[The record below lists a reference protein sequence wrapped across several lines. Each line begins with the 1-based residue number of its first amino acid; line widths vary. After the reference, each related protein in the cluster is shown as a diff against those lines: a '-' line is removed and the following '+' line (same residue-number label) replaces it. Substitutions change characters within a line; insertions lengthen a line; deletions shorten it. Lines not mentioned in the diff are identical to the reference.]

1 MLLGWIKLHRQ
12 LLDNWIMTEP
22 EALSVWVRFLLEA
35 NHETKKKMLNGS
47 LVEIKRGQLIFG
59 LEAFSARSG
68 VSVAKLRRYL
78 KLLESDG
85 MINRLKTA
93 KYSIITIASFDSYQ
107 SVDRQTTSKQQAN
120 DKQIATPKECKNVNN
135 VKEVIDHLNLVIN
148 AKYKHSTKSHAEN
161 ISARLND
168 GHSVDD
174 LKLVINSKANEWL
187 NDKVMSQYLRPGTLF
202 SASKFQGYLTNAK
215 PVVRSNSPREF
226 SQ

>member
-12 LLDNWIMTEP
+12 LLDNWVMTEP

-68 VSVAKLRRYL
+68 ITISKLRRYL
-78 KLLESDG
+78 KLLESEG

-107 SVDRQTTSKQQAN
+107 NDDRQSAGKRQSNSKQ
-120 DKQIATPKECKNVNN
+120 ITTPKECKNDNN
-135 VKEVIDHLNLVIN
+135 
-148 AKYKHSTKSHAEN
+148 EN
-161 ISARLND
+161 INITSLKND
-168 GHSVDD
+168 GFDHWWDSYPKKSSKPAALKAFRSKTKNMGENSFFTFVDM
-174 LKLVINSKANEWL
+174 LINDSQKRYEKTDRQFIPNPSTYL
-187 NDKVMSQYLRPGTLF
+187 NQEKYNDER
-202 SASKFQGYLTNAK
+202 N
-215 PVVRSNSPREF
+215 
-226 SQ
+226 